1 MMRYTSKTKS
11 IQLVILCS
19 YVCFLIASAWTVPSL
34 NHCVATKNT
43 SLGSRVCYSKKY
55 AVRSIGSSLSRHSYL
70 LGVKGNN
77 SGDDT
82 ILPSEKDQLALGLV
96 GTKMSLVML
105 LSEYVLKTTA
115 CGLPAGPYGVIGAV
129 EGLSYLGVTSLVAL
143 SLYCK
148 VTTGSGLP
156 SGPKGILGLA
166 EGMSYLAVMIGII
179 VLVYQVRDF
188 GYIPNAVPM
197 EGGMCR

>member
-1 MMRYTSKTKS
+1 MRYSSKTS
-11 IQLVILCS
+11 IQLFIICI
-19 YVCFLIASAWTVPSL
+19 YVCFHIASAWTVPAL
-34 NHCVATKNT
+34 NHCVGTKNT

-55 AVRSIGSSLSRHSYL
+55 VRSIGSSLDRHSYL
-70 LGVKGNN
+70 LGIKGNN
-77 SGDDT
+77 SGDDK
-82 ILPSEKDQLALGLV
+82 IVPSEKDQFALGLV

-166 EGMSYLAVMIGII
+166 EGMSYLAVIVGII